1 MPETRG
7 SAIRKRKIQ
16 ENKESDPDVEP
27 HAARSD
33 EESDIEGQI
42 RGLMKS
48 AMNLKKKLKYLK
60 EENSRLQKQFDDRG
74 EARATNRGNH
84 GRGISLS
91 SIKKIGRL
99 EKEIKELK
107 EAREKDK
114 RKIAWLKR
122 KEMQREVEN
131 LVGPDE
137 SVLDEDD
144 TAHNRTR
151 LLRRFVDL
159 VYINTLADDGENC
172 VICLEKLQVKKTS
185 GLPCGHVICNDCLP
199 GISIGADE
207 TVKCAECRAVHPR
220 DEVEEV
226 QYTERERW
234 DQLLEAAKAAA
245 AIDSGHRGVE
255 DTSEEEMSE
264 DFINDDEEEDEDNK
278 SSLTANNPQ
287 SEGGDS
293 DAEENEA
300 QAGPSTPPLASPRKY
315 TEISSAQK
323 RSRMKQLAEERRSK
337 RTRR

>member
-185 GLPCGHVICNDCLP
+185 GYAKLS
-199 GISIGADE
+199 SI
-207 TVKCAECRAVHPR
+207 HPR

-255 DTSEEEMSE
+255 DTSEEERSE